1 MANEKAIE
9 AAKAFIATLPAED
22 QKQFAGLSAAGLEYM
37 GQGVLRQ
44 QDYTQKTT
52 EIKSKH
58 GELNAWREKA
68 EAQFNTMMEDNVKLK
83 SKVTETEARMQAI
96 ADKYGISKE
105 ELKIQQAATGQSMD
119 AAAQSVQNQ
128 GGQAVTSG
136 QQGSTFDAKDLQRYA
151 DNSAETAVSI
161 VARAT
166 DLANEH
172 RELFGK
178 SIKVSEFLAEA
189 AKSGKGL
196 EEYWQEKYDVDAKRR
211 ELSDV
216 RQREY
221 EEKLKEEARQE
232 ERAKMLDQGYQPG
245 NSVKMNVSPL
255 FDPSFGKE
263 QTRAESESFGKNDPG
278 AAKKQYEGVLA
289 AARAFE
295 LEGTKRIAEAQ
306 ARGEM

>member
-1 MANEKAIE
+1 MPNETAIA
-9 AAKAFIATLPAED
+9 AAKSFILSLPVEE
-22 QKQFAGLSAAGLEYM
+22 QKSFDGLSQAGLEYV

-52 EIKSKH
+52 ELKSKH
-58 GELNAWREKA
+58 TELNTWREKA
-68 EAQFNTMMEDNVKLK
+68 EGQFNNMMEDNVKLK

-96 ADKYGISKE
+96 ADKYGISKD
-105 ELKIQQAATGQSMD
+105 ELKLQQQATGQSAD

-136 QQGSTFDAKDLQRYA
+136 QAGSTFDPKDLQRYA

-161 VARAT
+161 VAKAT

-172 RELFGK
+172 KELFGK

-196 EEYWQEKYDVDAKRR
+196 EEYWTEKYDVEAKRR
-211 ELSDV
+211 ELSDN
-216 RQREY
+216 RQKDY

-232 ERAKMLDQGYQPG
+232 ERAKMIDSGYQPG
-245 NSVKMNVSPL
+245 HSVNLNSSPL
-255 FDPSFGKE
+255 FDPRFGTETTKSEE
-263 QTRAESESFGKNDPG
+263 QHFGKNDPNS
-278 AAKKQYEGVLA
+278 AKRQIEGVLSA
-289 AARAFE
+289 SRAFE
-295 LEGTKRIAEAQ
+295 LEGVKRIADAH